1 MIRDL
6 YAYYHYTCY
15 IISKFIGHEV
25 AEFVKEHLIEE
36 LRAFPSFKE
45 KDYERALI
53 DVYLKM
59 DSMIQTTY
67 GKSKL

>member
-1 MIRDL
+1 
-6 YAYYHYTCY
+6 
-15 IISKFIGHEV
+15 
-25 AEFVKEHLIEE
+25 
-36 LRAFPSFKE
+36 LRALPSFKE

-67 GKSKL
+67 GKSKLQGYYAKGKGNTSEFDDGLTE

>member
-1 MIRDL
+1 
-6 YAYYHYTCY
+6 
-15 IISKFIGHEV
+15 
-25 AEFVKEHLIEE
+25 VKEHLIQE
-36 LRAFPSFKE
+36 LRALPSFKE